1 MGKVA
6 RIAQEGQ
13 LKRCPRCEQTKPL
26 EDYNKGNGQ
35 FGRRSICRECEHI
48 IQNSPERV
56 KRRRELEKLRR
67 LNSEYVKRRNESDT
81 KRRHINIKHTIW
93 VYARMRALKKGIEF
107 DITEDD
113 FDLVEYCPLLGIK
126 LEMSKGKAKDNSYSL
141 DRIDNSKG
149 YIKGNVWIIS
159 KKANALKG
167 NASLDELELLVNN
180 LRKYWIH

>member
-56 KRRRELEKLRR
+56 KRTWKFSVPCFSQQGVSFR
-67 LNSEYVKRRNESDT
+67 L
-81 KRRHINIKHTIW
+81 
-93 VYARMRALKKGIEF
+93 
-107 DITEDD
+107 
-113 FDLVEYCPLLGIK
+113 
-126 LEMSKGKAKDNSYSL
+126 
-141 DRIDNSKG
+141 
-149 YIKGNVWIIS
+149 
-159 KKANALKG
+159 
-167 NASLDELELLVNN
+167 
-180 LRKYWIH
+180 